1 MTLSP
6 LLAILKPQK
15 MQKDHRERNQKT
27 RLTRTNAAFL
37 QKSWKWPCWKLTRRT
52 AMRSFESYR
61 HELTR
66 YLSWFSL
73 ELRTTASPT
82 ESTPMATGRRKLRFW
97 TWKNKKKLLIL
108 PNSQTAKQPTLW
120 QRGQSMFHTFLDPTL
135 SFWNAFAGGIS
146 AQQRKATPCHLW
158 FTSIQSTRSSS
169 GLHARHLHVVVVKS
183 STLALG
189 LALLELHCLLENM
202 SIEIQ
207 TSDLHFRL
215 C

>member
-52 AMRSFESYR
+52 AMLSFESYR

-97 TWKNKKKLLIL
+97 TWKRKLLIL
-108 PNSQTAKQPTLW
+108 ASNLGQTAKQPNNQW

-146 AQQRKATPCHLW
+146 AAKESNSVSSLIHLDPVN
-158 FTSIQSTRSSS
+158 TVVSRSSRS
-169 GLHARHLHVVVVKS
+169 TSSRCRCQFFHVRHV
-183 STLALG
+183 G
-189 LALLELHCLLENM
+189 LALLELH
-202 SIEIQ
+202 
-207 TSDLHFRL
+207 FRL
-215 C
+215 ALC